1 MEYLRNTAYKIWIGD
16 LIKGEYI
23 KSDEDF
29 KPNFISAKNLI
40 ISRVNLIGVV
50 IDKYTNL
57 DKTYSFI
64 MIDDGSAVIRARVW
78 NEDIK
83 LFENLD
89 VGNSVLILGKVKE
102 QNGEIYIMPEFANK
116 LSNSSWAKLRR
127 EELLK
132 LYGEPGKIEAEQ
144 KNDTMIS
151 DPPIDVGRKAIINLI
166 EKLDKGDGAESAKII
181 KEFGASEE
189 KANALIYE
197 LIKEGEV
204 FEYKQ
209 GRLKLAG

>member
-1 MEYLRNTAYKIWIGD
+1 MEFLRNTAYKIWISD

-23 KSDEDF
+23 KSDEEF
-29 KPNFISAKNLI
+29 KPNFISTKGLM

-50 IDKYTNL
+50 IDKYINL
-57 DKTYSFI
+57 DKTYSVI
-64 MIDDGSAVIRARVW
+64 MIDDGFATIRVRVW

-83 LFENLD
+83 LFENLEI
-89 VGNSVLILGKVKE
+89 GNLVLVLGKVKE
-102 QNGEIYIMPEFANK
+102 QNGEIYVMPEFANK
-116 LSNSSWAKLRR
+116 LSNPLWVKFRR

-132 LYGEPGKIEAEQ
+132 LYGEPNKIETEQ
-144 KNDTMIS
+144 KSDTIIS
-151 DPPIDVGRKAIINLI
+151 EPPIEIGRKAIINLI
-166 EKLDKGDGAESAKII
+166 EKLDKGDGVESTKII
-181 KEFGASEE
+181 KELGASEE

>member
-1 MEYLRNTAYKIWIGD
+1 MEYLRNTAYKIWISD
-16 LIKGEYI
+16 LIKGQYI
-23 KSDEDF
+23 KSDEEF
-29 KPNFISAKNLI
+29 KPNFISAKGLA

-50 IDKYTNL
+50 IDKYTNA
-57 DKTYSFI
+57 DKTYSVI
-64 MIDDGSAVIRARVW
+64 VIDDGYASIRARVW

-83 LFENLD
+83 LFENLE
-89 VGNSVLILGKVKE
+89 VGNLVLVLGKVKE
-102 QNGEIYIMPEFANK
+102 QSGEIYIMPEFANR
-116 LSNSSWAKLRR
+116 LSNPLWAKFRR

-132 LYGEPGKIEAEQ
+132 LYGEPGKIEAEK
-144 KNDTMIS
+144 KNDTIIS
-151 DPPIDVGRKAIINLI
+151 DPPIDVGRKTIINLI

-181 KEFGASEE
+181 KELGASEE
-189 KANALIYE
+189 KANALIYG